1 MDKSDVEIF
10 RDRFVTLRSRM
21 TQLIRQGVPKD
32 DVVNKLQTDDINW
45 PLAPNGLFVQRSLS
59 SFYDEIQGER

>member
-1 MDKSDVEIF
+1 
-10 RDRFVTLRSRM
+10 M

-45 PLAPNGLFVQRSLS
+45 LLTPNDLFVQRSVA